1 MDKGDFGD
9 GFFEAWATINPRP
22 AIDHVDIHM
31 YGDSPLQLPWQV
43 YAAPPDDDGPAN
55 WEDYFESVGLPRS
68 TPIILG
74 EWSRRIPHYAV
85 DGPGGAYIM
94 CGLSLL
100 ADMAEQPSGLH
111 HIKMAWHV
119 VRYTQDKY
127 NPKENNRMYVQ
138 QGDIIKFGR
147 VRFRMRKLCLNHVSC
162 CGANDDGNGK
172 CVSDNSPCC

>member
-100 ADMAEQPSGLH
+100 ADMAEEDGDLDTAIAVLESALEE
-111 HIKMAWHV
+111 
-119 VRYTQDKY
+119 
-127 NPKENNRMYVQ
+127 NPRE
-138 QGDIIKFGR
+138 GD
-147 VRFRMRKLCLNHVSC
+147 FRKRLKALKKKRS
-162 CGANDDGNGK
+162 
-172 CVSDNSPCC
+172 SD